1 MRPRLRSR
9 RGVSEVISTVI
20 LTAVVMTIGTSIWFY
35 AQSATSVMTNTYVNE
50 TFSTMK
56 EVLERFTVEHVSNNT
71 ARTALYVWVY
81 NYGEVDVEVDVYA
94 TIDGETYSSDVNNP
108 LSIGSGGFAKATLT
122 ISASSG
128 DEVAIKVHS
137 RRQNNAYYTFY
148 MP

>member
-1 MRPRLRSR
+1 MRYSLRAH

-35 AQSATSVMTNTYVNE
+35 AHSATSVMTNTYVNE

-56 EVLERFTVEHVSNNT
+56 EVLERFTVEHVSNNA

-81 NYGEVDVEVDVYA
+81 NYGEVDVEVDIYA
-94 TIDGETYSSDVNNP
+94 TIDGTTYSSDINNP
-108 LSIGSGGFAKATLT
+108 LSIGSGEFAKATLAIT
-122 ISASSG
+122 ASSG

-137 RRQNNAYYTFY
+137 RRQNNAYYTYY